1 MMKFYKF
8 IFLFLIIPSIASAKN
23 EYYDSLANDNK
34 CLTFQSQQTK
44 DRILKSFSF
53 DTNGRPKNQKTY
65 PSPSGLFLIHYDTTG
80 VHSVDL
86 SDNNHN
92 GIPDYVDSVAYYC
105 DYAYQKEVE
114 EFGFHS
120 PISDSMHGGSDA
132 YDIYL
137 LNIGDRDLF
146 PDSNG
151 TQDRGGVYGFTQAE
165 LDINSEGGYTKSTSF
180 IIMDNDF
187 SPKDSML
194 TVDNKLNQSYKVFGY
209 DGAKVT
215 IAHEFHHAI
224 QMRYG
229 FDDYT
234 GSVLAEM
241 SSVMMEMLL
250 YPEIY
255 DYMQYVQSLFKNPS
269 KYPFC
274 NPNAD
279 VGYRYGIFAYFIQ
292 KRFGIEAIR
301 KIWEITATGV
311 PSYRAINTT
320 LEYYNS
326 SLNKEWKEF
335 IKAIYYTGSRGN
347 QNQYFESAELMPE
360 FSIHNEQIFNPPTAT
375 YSGELLQFEI
385 RMDRTIIYNQLPLSN
400 DTLIAIASNYDTT
413 ALFNQTTYYDK
424 FSASVCDEYV
434 ANSTP
439 IFLNSPR
446 KKYFALSSINNSIEA
461 ELIEIIGTETYAID
475 YAFPSPFHYNK
486 DEILYIPAPENIEI
500 GKKANVRIYNS
511 AFKQIFNDDIQV
523 SSINQNRAIAIN
535 IKNAEPELMLETG
548 IYIFEIEAEGS
559 RRFGK
564 IAIIK

>member
-53 DTNGRPKNQKTY
+53 DTNGRPKNQKTH
-65 PSPSGLFLIHYDTTG
+65 PSQSGLFLIHYDTTG

-86 SDNNHN
+86 SDSNHN

-105 DYAYQKEVE
+105 DYVYQKEVE

-120 PISDSMHGGSDA
+120 PNSDSMHGGSDA

-151 TQDRGGVYGFTQAE
+151 SQDRGGVYGFTQAE

-194 TVDNKLNQSYKVFGY
+194 TVDNKLIQTYKVFGY

-224 QMRYG
+224 QMLYG

-255 DYMQYVQSLFKNPS
+255 DYMQYVRSLFKNPS

-311 PSYRAINTT
+311 PSYRAINTA

-446 KKYFALSSINNSIEA
+446 KKYFTLSSINNSIEA

>member
-44 DRILKSFSF
+44 VRILKSFSF

-151 TQDRGGVYGFTQAE
+151 SQDRGGVYGFTQAE

-255 DYMQYVQSLFKNPS
+255 DYMQYVRSLFKNPS

-301 KIWEITATGV
+301 KIWDITATGV
-311 PSYRAINTT
+311 PSYRAINTA